1 MADKKLPERIR
12 SGDRQPLVSG
22 LVVGLTG
29 GIASGKSTVAQMLKT
44 RGAHIIDL
52 DQIGH
57 QLLRADSP
65 VISRLIETF
74 GVDILEENGDV
85 SRTQL
90 SEIVFAN
97 PTDRQQLDAIM
108 HPRIHQISRQSARNL
123 ARADPDSVVVIDS
136 PLLIESGGYRSVDCI
151 VVVVSNQS
159 QQVDRLIQRS
169 KSQGRPLNPLQAKA
183 RIEAQMPIREKI
195 AYADYVV
202 HNDGTFSDL
211 KDQVHQL
218 WDVLKG

>member
-1 MADKKLPERIR
+1 MANKKLSIRIR
-12 SGDRQPLVSG
+12 PADRQPIVSG

-44 RGAHIIDL
+44 KGAHIIDL

-57 QLLRADSP
+57 QLLRVDSP
-65 VISRLIETF
+65 VINRLIETF
-74 GVDILEENGDV
+74 GVDILEESGDV
-85 SRTQL
+85 SRTKL
-90 SEIVFAN
+90 GEIVFAN

-136 PLLIESGGYRSVDCI
+136 PLLIESGGYRSVDYI

-169 KSQGRPLNPLQAKA
+169 KSQRRPLNQLQAKA
-183 RIEAQMPIREKI
+183 RIEAQMPVSEKI
-195 AYADYVV
+195 AYADYAV
-202 HNDGTFSDL
+202 HNDGTLSDL
-211 KDQVHQL
+211 KDQAHQL
-218 WDVLKG
+218 WVVLKG

>member
-1 MADKKLPERIR
+1 MANKKLSIRIR
-12 SGDRQPLVSG
+12 PADRQPIVSG

-44 RGAHIIDL
+44 KGAHIIDL

-65 VISRLIETF
+65 VINRLIETF
-74 GVDILEENGDV
+74 GGDILEESGDV
-85 SRTQL
+85 SRTKL
-90 SEIVFAN
+90 GEIVFAN

-136 PLLIESGGYRSVDCI
+136 PLLIESGGYRSVDYI

-169 KSQGRPLNPLQAKA
+169 KSQRRPLNQLQAKA
-183 RIEAQMPIREKI
+183 RIEAQMPVSEKI
-195 AYADYVV
+195 AYADYAV
-202 HNDGTFSDL
+202 HNDGTLSDL